1 MQRIFLMKQK
11 VIIGLKISN
20 QNQSV
25 IRLHVSLK
33 DVGAMP
39 SLGNIKSERNPR
51 SRISVKIIFRVF
63 NQKENLIHIQNL
75 S

>member
-1 MQRIFLMKQK
+1 MKQK

-20 QNQSV
+20 QNQSMV
-25 IRLHVSLK
+25 WLHVSLK